1 MEFLEFD
8 GCFNFNMVIGQ
19 EVTRTVFND
28 KNFRNFVDYRSIFRL
43 VWKIQI
49 KPRCSI
55 ARLNFPPCFINLD
68 LETTANRCY
77 FPSRNNISLFVIA
90 GSFFSLF
97 FFSFFILIFS
107 FNSFSKLAI
116 HTLDNFPASRE
127 YTVILNVYPI
137 KHANKIYL
145 RVQSRCHRQRFR
157 TRVPGSIF

>member
-8 GCFNFNMVIGQ
+8 GCFNFDMVIGQ

-97 FFSFFILIFS
+97 FFSSFHGIKWKFLRRAHNRHRDIIFPGNYPRFLRPRLDDAS
-107 FNSFSKLAI
+107 FVSA
-116 HTLDNFPASRE
+116 
-127 YTVILNVYPI
+127 
-137 KHANKIYL
+137 
-145 RVQSRCHRQRFR
+145 QRRRNEMAGNEAPDIRRR
-157 TRVPGSIF
+157 TGDRR